1 MKIILVC
8 VGNFQSYILDNIKNL
23 LVFGNKDIDVI
34 ISPEFTSYFDNL
46 NVNII
51 TADSLNDCNFVSNLD
66 KSFRN
71 GFWHFCSLRL
81 FLLYYHIKK
90 NNLQNCIH
98 IENDVMIY
106 ENLDNISTKFNK
118 DKISATFDCDKRV
131 IPGIIHIPKHEL
143 FEPIIKNYDTN
154 IDDMYNLA
162 KFNENIIEPLP
173 ICFDNFIHN
182 KITKHYQK
190 FNCIFD
196 AAAIGQYLGGVDPR
210 NQDGD
215 TRGFINETCL
225 IKYNE
230 YKFFWIKNNEQLY
243 KPYIFYNNNYI
254 PIINLHI
261 HSKILANFM
270 GTQPNESK
278 FIKFMN

>member
-8 VGNFQSYILDNIKNL
+8 IGNFQSYILDNINNL
-23 LVFGNKDIDVI
+23 LAFGNEDIDVI
-34 ISPEFTSYFDNL
+34 ISPEFKSYFDNL

-51 TADSLNDCNFVSNLD
+51 TTDELDDYNFNSNLD
-66 KSFRN
+66 KQFRN

-81 FLLYYHIKK
+81 FLLYSHIKK
-90 NNLQNCIH
+90 NNLENCIH
-98 IENDVMIY
+98 IENDVMVY
-106 ENLDNISTKFNK
+106 ENLDNISNKFNK
-118 DKISATFDCDKRV
+118 NTIGATFDCNSRV
-131 IPGIIHIPKHEL
+131 IPGIIYIPNHEL
-143 FEPIIKNYDTN
+143 FEPIIKNYDAG

-173 ICFDNFIHN
+173 IFFDNFYHH
-182 KITKHYQK
+182 KITKHYKK

-210 NQDGD
+210 NQPGD

-225 IKYNE
+225 IKYNN
-230 YKFFWIKNNEQLY
+230 YTFFWIKIDGLY

-261 HSKILANFM
+261 HSKNLSNFM
-270 GTQPNESK
+270 GMQPNESK

>member
-1 MKIILVC
+1 MKLILVC
-8 VGNFQSYILDNIKNL
+8 VGNFQPYILDNINNL
-23 LVFGNKDIDVI
+23 LAFGNKDIDVI
-34 ISPEFTSYFDNL
+34 ISPEFSNYFNNI

-51 TADSLNDCNFVSNLD
+51 NANNLNDYNFNSNLD
-66 KSFRN
+66 KQFRN

-81 FLLYYHIKK
+81 FLLYSHIKK
-90 NNLQNCIH
+90 NNLQNSVH

-106 ENLDNISTKFNK
+106 ENLDSLENKFNK
-118 DKISATFDCDKRV
+118 SKVSATFDCNNRV
-131 IPGIIHIPKHEL
+131 IPGIIFIPNYKL
-143 FEPIIKNYDTN
+143 FEPIINNYDTN

-162 KFNENIIEPLP
+162 KFDENIIEPLP
-173 ICFDNFIHN
+173 ICFNNEFNH
-182 KITKHYQK
+182 KITKNYQN

-225 IKYNE
+225 VKYNN
-230 YKFFWIKNNEQLY
+230 YKFFWIQTNNLY

-261 HSKILANFM
+261 HSKNLVNFM
-270 GTQPNESK
+270 STKPNENK
-278 FIKFMN
+278 FIKIMN